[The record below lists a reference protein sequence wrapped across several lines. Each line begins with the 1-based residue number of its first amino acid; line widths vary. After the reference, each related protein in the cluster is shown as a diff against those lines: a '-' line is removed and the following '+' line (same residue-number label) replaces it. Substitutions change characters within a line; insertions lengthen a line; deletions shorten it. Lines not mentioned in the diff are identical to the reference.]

1 MARKPKALA
10 KATWFT
16 YFPDDYRWSAAVSIM
31 YSAAYWGSA
40 TMGEID
46 QVGRRLMKH
55 VGDDNAWF
63 REWTKLGDRLRAQG
77 MSEGR
82 KKNNLTAAAL
92 FRRACM
98 YYQMGERFRTPKDK
112 RANDVYRKALDCF
125 RRFAKLTD
133 RFRIEH
139 VEIPFEKGKKLPALF
154 IHAENTKKANPPA
167 VVYFDGF
174 DVTKEMQYMMG
185 TEDLVRRGISV
196 LIVDAPG
203 NGESIR
209 FRNLYLR
216 HDHEVAGSA
225 ALDYLETRKDVNA
238 KRVGV
243 MAISLGGYY
252 APRNASMEKRFK
264 ACVAWGAQWDYQ
276 KVWKDRIA
284 AAYKT
289 ALSVPG
295 HHLTWIFNVKTMD
308 EALVKL
314 EGFKLDGVVQKM
326 RCPFLLLHGADDQQI
341 GKSVARKLFNAV
353 GSKDKTLKIFTGKE
367 GGAQH
372 CQADNTPLGTVYMH
386 DWLKKKL
393 KA

>member
-16 YFPDDYRWSAAVSIM
+16 YFPDNYRWSAAISILCSM
-31 YSAAYWGSA
+31 ANWGGAS
-40 TMGEID
+40 MGEID
-46 QVGRRLMKH
+46 QVGRRLAKKI
-55 VGDDNAWF
+55 GDDNHWF
-63 REWTKLGDRLRAQG
+63 REWERMGDHLRGLGLA
-77 MSEGR
+77 SER
-82 KKNNLTAAAL
+82 KKNNLSAAD
-92 FRRACM
+92 FHKRACM
-98 YYQMGERFRTPKDK
+98 YYQLGERFRTPKDK
-112 RANDVYRKALDCF
+112 KANACYRKALDCF
-125 RRFAKLTD
+125 ARFARLTD
-133 RFRIEH
+133 RARIER
-139 VEIPFEKGKKLPALF
+139 VEIPYENGKKLPAYF
-154 IHAENTKKANPPA
+154 VHARNTKKAKPPV

-174 DVTKEMQYMMG
+174 DVSKEIQYVFG
-185 TEDLVRRGISV
+185 AEDLIRRGISV
-196 LIVDAPG
+196 LLVDAPG

-225 ALDYLETRKDVNA
+225 ALDYLEKRKDVNA
-238 KRVGV
+238 RRAGV
-243 MAISLGGYY
+243 MGISLGGYY

-264 ACVAWGAQWDYQ
+264 ACIAWGAQWDYQ
-276 KVWKDRIA
+276 KIWKDRIA
-284 AAYKT
+284 TAYKT

-314 EGFKLDGVVQKM
+314 EGFKLGGVVEKM
-326 RCPFLLLHGADDQQI
+326 RCPFLLMHGEDDQQI
-341 GKSVARKLFNAV
+341 STRVARQLYNAV

-372 CQADNTPLGTVYMH
+372 CQMDNVTLAVSYMS
-386 DWLKKKL
+386 DWLKEKL